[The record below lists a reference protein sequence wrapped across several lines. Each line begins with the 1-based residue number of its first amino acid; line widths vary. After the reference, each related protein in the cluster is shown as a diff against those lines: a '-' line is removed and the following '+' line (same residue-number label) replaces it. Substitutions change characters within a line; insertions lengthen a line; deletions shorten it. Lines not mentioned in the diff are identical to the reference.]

1 MYTLNRSQTT
11 QQFENFE
18 TPDARMTFKHR
29 RLSARKLV
37 IEGTHFTLNQIK
49 IL

>member
-18 TPDARMTFKHR
+18 TSDARMSFKHR
-29 RLSARKLV
+29 HLSARKLKLKYYN
-37 IEGTHFTLNQIK
+37 FY
-49 IL
+49 